1 MTLLSR
7 QADRRGG
14 GAAERVE
21 DAKQPTPLAKGAH
34 GGALGTRRDRF
45 SPVGVW
51 SSVAVILLACAGVGV
66 GLLVASPWVVGGST
80 SLALLASAAA
90 WAFGIFNDTQ

>member
-1 MTLLSR
+1 MALRSR

-21 DAKQPTPLAKGAH
+21 EAKQPTPLAQGAH

-51 SSVAVILLACAGVGV
+51 SSVAVILLACVGIGV
-66 GLLVASPWVVGGST
+66 GLIVASPWVIGGFT
-80 SLALLASAAA
+80 GLALLGSAAA